1 MIVLSITVLLKI
13 IQVKNNIVNKR
24 RDKPKITRRDNR
36 KSITFFEKTIGFSRC
51 ESVSYSKVRIKNGTF
66 RKARRGSI

>member
-13 IQVKNNIVNKR
+13 IQIKNNIVNKR

-36 KSITFFEKTIGFSRC
+36 KSITFL
-51 ESVSYSKVRIKNGTF
+51 
-66 RKARRGSI
+66 RKQSDFLGANPCCILK